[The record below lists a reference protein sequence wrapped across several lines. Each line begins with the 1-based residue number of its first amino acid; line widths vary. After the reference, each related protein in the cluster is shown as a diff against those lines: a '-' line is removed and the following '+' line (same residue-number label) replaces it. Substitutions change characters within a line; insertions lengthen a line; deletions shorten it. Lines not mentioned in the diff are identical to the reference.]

1 MNLGIVAFDA
11 ANGFLKSR
19 FTIKIGK
26 ISAFFKNT
34 NSRYVIEMVQSIQDD
49 FDLHSNKPNS
59 ELRFTDE
66 QQING
71 VVNNILPKDDSALYF
86 TEIKKGLDENLD
98 CFVDDM
104 FLRFVKVHLIDE
116 DDKEARND
124 KQVWNKIYKKHFD
137 DNGISSHLA
146 THIVKTKNDELEF
159 DKAWKNGVWN

>member
-1 MNLGIVAFDA
+1 
-11 ANGFLKSR
+11 
-19 FTIKIGK
+19 
-26 ISAFFKNT
+26 
-34 NSRYVIEMVQSIQDD
+34 MVQSIQDD

-159 DKAWKNGVWN
+159 DKAWKNGVWNCFEPVSFNLTKPDTIKDKVYKNSASETEALFVL